1 MKLLQPDNEDSQAM
15 MKRYNQQG
23 NKEAVKIERAKMKTV
38 RRTHGL
44 YPIVSAMNIF
54 QLPVHMVYISMINRL
69 SYDYEIN
76 PAILTDGLLW
86 FKDLSSPDPYGILPI
101 LGGVFSMLNVMST
114 NAGGGNSQM
123 RKMSK
128 FLRVLPLISV
138 PIWMTFPAAF
148 NVYWLVTS
156 VV

>member
-1 MKLLQPDNEDSQAM
+1 MKS
-15 MKRYNQQG
+15 
-23 NKEAVKIERAKMKTV
+23 V

-44 YPIVSAMNIF
+44 YPIVSALNIF

-69 SYDYEIN
+69 SYDYDIN
-76 PAILTDGLLW
+76 PAILTDGILW
-86 FKDLSSPDPYGILPI
+86 FQDLSSPDPYGILPI
-101 LGGVFSMLNVMST
+101 LGGLFSMLNIMST
-114 NAGGGNSQM
+114 NAGGGNNQM

-156 VV
+156 IV

>member
-1 MKLLQPDNEDSQAM
+1 MKS
-15 MKRYNQQG
+15 
-23 NKEAVKIERAKMKTV
+23 V

-44 YPIVSAMNIF
+44 YPIVSALNIF

-69 SYDYEIN
+69 SYDYDIN
-76 PAILTDGLLW
+76 PAILTDGILW

-101 LGGVFSMLNVMST
+101 MGGLFSMLNIMST
-114 NAGGGNSQM
+114 NAGGGNNQM

-156 VV
+156 IV